1 MHELSIVMGIIKIAE
16 DYARVA
22 NALVI
27 DEIELD
33 IGTMSGID
41 MQSMEFAW
49 TQATKGTKLSA
60 TIKKVNSIMAKAKC
74 IDCETEFE
82 IKNYYDACTVCGQHL
97 IAIIQ
102 GKELKVKS
110 LLVS

>member
-16 DYARVA
+16 DHAKA
-22 NALVI
+22 ADASVI

-41 MQSMEFAW
+41 IDSMEFAW
-49 TQATKGTKLSA
+49 AQAIKGTMLKDSVRK
-60 TIKKVNSIMAKAKC
+60 INSILAKAKC
-74 IDCETEFE
+74 LDCNTEFE
-82 IKNYYDACTVCGQHL
+82 IKNYYDACPACGEHL
-97 IAIIQ
+97 IDILQ
-102 GKELKVKS
+102 GQELKVRS

>member
-27 DEIELD
+27 DE
-33 IGTMSGID
+33 

-82 IKNYYDACTVCGQHL
+82 IKNYYDACPVCGQHL

>member
-16 DYARVA
+16 DHARA
-22 NALVI
+22 AEAAAI

-41 MQSMEFAW
+41 MDSMEFAW
-49 TQATKGTKLSA
+49 TQAIQGTMLKD
-60 TIKKVNSIMAKAKC
+60 TVRKINSITAKAKC
-74 IDCETEFE
+74 LDCDTEFE
-82 IKNYYDACTVCGQHL
+82 IKNYYDACPVCGEHL
-97 IAIIQ
+97 IEILQ
-102 GKELKVKS
+102 GKELKVRS